1 MKLDQIFWFLK
12 KEKELSTRGGNKFKE
27 LFLYVDELEER
38 KRKVIP
44 ELEKDFTQI
53 LRRVEEKFELVL
65 KENWDGQ
72 FGYSSFYAETLH
84 VGEINTAL
92 RGYTVNYH
100 INKIE
105 GEIILRVSAISEMKH
120 SDVVCEYFK
129 ERLVDSLD
137 PGYNEVGKFFID
149 KEKVEMVINFFPPFQ
164 FGPNPDD
171 F

>member
-1 MKLDQIFWFLK
+1 MQFDQIFWFLK
-12 KEKELSTRGGNKFKE
+12 KGKELSTRGGNKFKD

-44 ELEKDFTQI
+44 ELENDFTQI
-53 LRRVEEKFELVL
+53 LRRVEEKFEQVL
-65 KENWDGQ
+65 KENWGGQ

-92 RGYTVNYH
+92 RGYTVDYN

-105 GEIILRVSAISEMKH
+105 GEVRLRVSAISEMKQN
-120 SDVVCEYFK
+120 DVVCAYFK
-129 ERLVDSLD
+129 ERLVDFLD
-137 PGYNEVGKFFID
+137 PDYNEVGKFFID

-164 FGPNPDD
+164 FGASSDAL
-171 F
+171 

>member
-1 MKLDQIFWFLK
+1 MQFGQIFWFLK
-12 KEKELSTRGGNKFKE
+12 KGKELSSRGGDKFKD

-38 KRKVIP
+38 KGKIIP

-53 LRRVEEKFELVL
+53 LRSVEEKFEQVL

-72 FGYSSFYAETLH
+72 FGYSSFYVETLH
-84 VGEINTAL
+84 AGKINTAL
-92 RGYTVNYH
+92 RGYTVNYN
-100 INKIE
+100 INKVE
-105 GEIILRVSAISEMKH
+105 GEIRLRVSVISEMKH

-129 ERLVDSLD
+129 ERLVDFLD

-164 FGPNPDD
+164 FGANPDAL
-171 F
+171 